1 MQFFQI
7 QPTVANQLAAQQQ
20 YRDFMT
26 VAALSSGICVDVRDL
41 DSNCGHLGHGCKFAQ
56 HLVTEAATGA

>member
-26 VAALSSGICVDVRDL
+26 VAGSSSGIYVDVRDVHS
-41 DSNCGHLGHGCKFAQ
+41 DCGHFGHGRKFAQ
-56 HLVTEAATGA
+56 HLFTEAAIGA